1 MTDLDTLL
9 PVRLR
14 HLADEQAPLPD
25 LVAHAASARGR
36 FRRQRRTRIAVTGLA
51 AAVAAIVV
59 GVPVAMQS
67 LLSAPADHVTA
78 TLVTTAPAQESQAEA
93 TPAET
98 TTTAATTT
106 PELPTAEP
114 PAPKTTPPTTE
125 PTPEAPVDPAGQA
138 ELARAAA
145 LLGPSV
151 AVKDVPESDQCG
163 HLDSHPIAPLM
174 GIDLHLYTKE
184 DTSLPVL
191 VHRTDAAY
199 RGKSMGAMRGC
210 RYVIVPPTG
219 PGVPGL
225 HLGVSRMPWAVDTDP
240 LQTCL
245 SVDVPSSP
253 SGALLRRCPAAG
265 AVQWWLQV
273 PMTNGDVYFV
283 EVTVEDTWTGIPGP
297 EVVARFAG
305 LLTPTSW

>member
-1 MTDLDTLL
+1 VTDLDTLL
-9 PVRLR
+9 PDRLR
-14 HLADEQAPLPD
+14 HLADEQAPVPD

-78 TLVTTAPAQESQAEA
+78 TLVTT
-93 TPAET
+93 TPAEET
-98 TTTAATTT
+98 QAEETATEAIPPAAPRTAETPTAPQPAPETATTSERT
-106 PELPTAEP
+106 LEP
-114 PAPKTTPPTTE
+114 PA
-125 PTPEAPVDPAGQA
+125 DPAAHA

-145 LLGPSV
+145 LLGPSL
-151 AVKDVPESDQCG
+151 AVKDVPESDQCA
-163 HLDSHPIAPLM
+163 HLESGPIAHLM
-174 GIDLHLYTKE
+174 GMDLHLYTQE

-191 VHRTDAAY
+191 IHRTDPAY
-199 RGKSMGAMRGC
+199 KGKSMSSMRGC

-240 LQTCL
+240 LHTCL
-245 SVDVPSSP
+245 SVDVPSSAA
-253 SGALLRRCPAAG
+253 GAVLRRCPAPG
-265 AVQWWLQV
+265 AVQWWVQV

-305 LLTPTSW
+305 VLALTSW